1 MLNQKQADSIADV
14 PFSVL
19 YKKVFPNYEGEN
31 FGIQDISSNPVLIDP
46 KTQILTFNISN
57 LEPGAI
63 YKVTEIIPY
72 DAKVK
77 ESHKIESLSYKG
89 DELLKYLKDVD
100 GLAVKSNNGTAG
112 NRRDIY
118 FAPLNVPV
126 SLEAAWSH
134 PLRYDY
140 YEGEQVYV
148 RFNEQ
153 AGTAITMDWLKQN
166 LKAELIPHRTHG
178 NTNVVNQ
185 NPVEKD
191 LSTAGNYQQQ
201 QKGSFPTNV
210 TLSDLKW
217 DPQRLTATFKL
228 QPKTL
233 KSIVGAQIKVTM
245 KDINNYQVDPSQA
258 DSTNGSPGSQ
268 STQPGAASQST
279 PAKPQSITFRLQ
291 SSAAIVTPTN
301 VDYMNPGLIGFSY
314 AIYDPLDLI
323 QKTGKDYNPFG
334 EFPHLTPYDEQDW
347 LKVIINS
354 TPSSAKSNQ
363 RLDAPNG
370 DIFINNSNKRNWNN
384 IDVTDLEIPEE
395 PVAIRTKTDLP
406 RGIKYLTLYW
416 RINSGTGTFDIPE
429 KFRNGKKLWY
439 PAGKAVNL
447 PISLQFKNPD
457 ITSPSSTYSFVLN
470 SAYGTPGHIMPYSS
484 SHVPHDAVSIVG
496 PGVNYYDLWGT
507 WRSQPNNT
515 HLIPRIN
522 KFPKNISKVFW
533 SAPSVEWT
541 TNDSVLNTIFYLN
554 RAIPRFAN
562 SNSQWLQ
569 IVTGDRFT
577 GYTPGYS
584 WKILSVDNKQ
594 GHDSKPTIGIHNMDW
609 DFNNQTT
616 ISYSFSNEDHKSSWI
631 ISITGPNSKP
641 LLYDPINY
649 YAMLGPFKPPELPE

>member
-1 MLNQKQADSIADV
+1 
-14 PFSVL
+14 
-19 YKKVFPNYEGEN
+19 
-31 FGIQDISSNPVLIDP
+31 
-46 KTQILTFNISN
+46 
-57 LEPGAI
+57 
-63 YKVTEIIPY
+63 
-72 DAKVK
+72 
-77 ESHKIESLSYKG
+77 
-89 DELLKYLKDVD
+89 
-100 GLAVKSNNGTAG
+100 
-112 NRRDIY
+112 
-118 FAPLNVPV
+118 
-126 SLEAAWSH
+126 
-134 PLRYDY
+134 
-140 YEGEQVYV
+140 
-148 RFNEQ
+148 
-153 AGTAITMDWLKQN
+153 
-166 LKAELIPHRTHG
+166 
-178 NTNVVNQ
+178 
-185 NPVEKD
+185 
-191 LSTAGNYQQQ
+191 
-201 QKGSFPTNV
+201 
-210 TLSDLKW
+210 
-217 DPQRLTATFKL
+217 
-228 QPKTL
+228 
-233 KSIVGAQIKVTM
+233 
-245 KDINNYQVDPSQA
+245 
-258 DSTNGSPGSQ
+258 
-268 STQPGAASQST
+268 
-279 PAKPQSITFRLQ
+279 
-291 SSAAIVTPTN
+291 
-301 VDYMNPGLIGFSY
+301 
-314 AIYDPLDLI
+314 
-323 QKTGKDYNPFG
+323 NPFG

-395 PVAIRTKTDLP
+395 PIAIRTKTDLP

-416 RINSGTGTFDIPE
+416 RINAGTGTFDIPE

-439 PAGKAVNL
+439 PAGKAVHL

-562 SNSQWLQ
+562 NNSQWLQ

>member
-1 MLNQKQADSIADV
+1 SVKLKNQKQADSIADV
-14 PFSVL
+14 PFIVS
-19 YKKVFPNYEGEN
+19 YKKVFPPIGNDLTIDSN
-31 FGIQDISSNPVLIDP
+31 SNPVLIDP
-46 KTQILTFNISN
+46 KTQTLTFNISN

-89 DELLKYLKDVD
+89 DELLKYLKDVA
-100 GLAVKSNNGTAG
+100 GLAVKNNNGTGG
-112 NRRDIY
+112 NRKDIY

-148 RFNEQ
+148 QFNQE
-153 AGTAITMDWLKQN
+153 AGTAITEDWLKKN
-166 LKAELIPHRTHG
+166 LKVQLIPHQTHG
-178 NTNVVNQ
+178 NTSVANQ
-185 NPVEKD
+185 QPVEKD
-191 LSTAGNYQQQ
+191 LSTVQEYQQKS
-201 QKGSFPTNV
+201 KGQFNNDV
-210 TLSDLKW
+210 VLSDLKW
-217 DPQRLTATFKL
+217 DPERVTATFKL

-245 KDINNYQVDPSQA
+245 KDINNYQIDPSQA
-258 DSTNGSPGSQ
+258 DSTNSSPGGTGQ
-268 STQPGAASQST
+268 QPQ
-279 PAKPQSITFRLQ
+279 PKPQSITFRLQ

-395 PVAIRTKTDLP
+395 PIAIRTKTDLP

-416 RINSGTGTFDIPE
+416 RINAGTGTFDIPE

-439 PAGKAVNL
+439 PAGKAVHL

-562 SNSQWLQ
+562 NNSQWLQ